1 MIITK
6 PIITNSRL

>member
-6 PIITNSRL
+6 PT